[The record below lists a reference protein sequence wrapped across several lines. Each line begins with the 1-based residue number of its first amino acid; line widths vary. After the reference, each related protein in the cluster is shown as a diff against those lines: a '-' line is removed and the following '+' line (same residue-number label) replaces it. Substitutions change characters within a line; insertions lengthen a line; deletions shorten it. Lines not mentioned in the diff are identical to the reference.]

1 MLFDKNGILN
11 LDELVAKRPTF
22 QKIMEDQIVTDEE
35 VDSQANLVIN
45 MLKDMEATFSA
56 EQLKQVENL
65 LAELS
70 VLYAVNQYK
79 ELQEFQH

>member
-11 LDELVAKRPTF
+11 LDELVAQRPTF

-35 VDSQANLVIN
+35 VDTQANLVIN
-45 MLKDMEATFSA
+45 MLKDMESTFSA
-56 EQLKQVENL
+56 GQLKQVEDL

-70 VLYAVNQYK
+70 VLYAINQYK

>member
-35 VDSQANLVIN
+35 IDSQANLVIN

-56 EQLKQVENL
+56 EQLKQVEDL

-70 VLYAVNQYK
+70 VLYAINQYK